1 MAFYTPSHSDLARH
15 RKTKRFMRALDLG
28 TVAAVGHLHLFWHWV
43 LEFAPSGDISYDRFT
58 CEDIADGAM
67 WEGDALPFLEALV
80 TSGFVDRDGE
90 RLSVHDWDSYG
101 GEYQKKLAKDRER
114 KRAKAKSTEG
124 DGVPT
129 DIQEPSTGFPRN
141 ATEIPQRE
149 RETKEKE
156 KEEIPPVAIAT
167 SPKGGK
173 RTPRILVADFQ
184 PSEEQVEQAIGYGVP
199 PEQIAFE
206 TEKWRDYHA
215 AKGDVVKDAPASW
228 RTWMRNAVTYAAK
241 DRASPSGRASPVTFA
256 QQRQKNNDAA
266 FDAVF
271 SKLREQEANGNG
283 TYRTGDQEIDRG
295 IPGRDDT
302 GEYRRLPHRVPEH

>member
-1 MAFYTPSHSDLARH
+1 MKWFRFYSDALDDPKVQRLPPPLFKAWVNILCLASKNDGALPPEDEIAFALRENDETFHETFQALLHARFLDVTVTGYTPHNWREWQQKSDDVNARVRLH
-15 RKTKRFMRALDLG
+15 RQRKQQDETLPKRYSNV
-28 TVAAVGHLHLFWHWV
+28 TVTAQTRP
-43 LEFAPSGDISYDRFT
+43 E
-58 CEDIADGAM
+58 
-67 WEGDALPFLEALV
+67 
-80 TSGFVDRDGE
+80 
-90 RLSVHDWDSYG
+90 
-101 GEYQKKLAKDRER
+101 KNREEE
-114 KRAKAKSTEG
+114 KR
-124 DGVPT
+124 
-129 DIQEPSTGFPRN
+129 
-141 ATEIPQRE
+141 
-149 RETKEKE
+149 
-156 KEEIPPVAIAT
+156 EEIPPVAIAT

-184 PSEEQVEQAIGYGVP
+184 PSEEQVEQAIDYGVP
-199 PEQIAFE
+199 PEQVAFE

-241 DRASPSGRASPVTFA
+241 DRASPGGRASPVTFA